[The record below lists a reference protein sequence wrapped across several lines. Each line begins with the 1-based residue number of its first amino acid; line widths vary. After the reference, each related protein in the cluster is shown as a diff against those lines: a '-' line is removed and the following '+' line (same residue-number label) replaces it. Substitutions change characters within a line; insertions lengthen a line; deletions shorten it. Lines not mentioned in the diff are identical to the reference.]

1 MSSRDGLHSTG
12 YRGWEGQLSSAW
24 TRWIVIAVTGIRR
37 TAKSNWLKRMLFLSA
52 LPALYFAIPFYL
64 SEQAIRDPVMARGVG
79 DFLSGFTSNPAARA
93 IPWET
98 LSSAAP
104 EQIKIVRH
112 EVWSN
117 LLLALFRYPQAFL
130 MILVVGI
137 AAPPLIAYDVRS
149 RAFLIY
155 FSRPISR
162 LEYLL
167 GKFGTVAFFV
177 AMISTLPAMILYA
190 LGVMLS
196 PDLSVVL
203 DTWDLPLRI
212 VVASLVLIL
221 PTTAVALMFSS
232 LTRESRYAGFCWF
245 AVWILGWVM
254 FGVVTAFRLSYATTD
269 EQRRLAIEGG
279 WAALLSPYH
288 TVGMVQAWVFDL
300 ATETQPVVAA
310 AVLLV
315 AVTLVSLAV
324 LARRV
329 SSPMRA

>member
-1 MSSRDGLHSTG
+1 MTLHSTG
-12 YRGWEGQLSSAW
+12 YRGWDGERSSAW
-24 TRWIVIAVTGIRR
+24 TRWAVIASTGIRR
-37 TAKSNWLKRMLFLSA
+37 TAKSKWLKRMLFLSV
-52 LPALYFAIPFYL
+52 LPALYFAIPFYV
-64 SEQAIRDPVMARGVG
+64 SEQALRDPAAARGLG
-79 DFLSGFTSNPAARA
+79 DFLSTFTDNPAARS

-104 EQIKIVRH
+104 EQIKLVRH

-162 LEYLL
+162 LEYIL

-177 AMISTLPAMILYA
+177 AVISTLPALVLY
-190 LGVMLS
+190 LIGVLLS
-196 PDLSVVL
+196 PSLSVVA

-212 VVASLVLIL
+212 IAASLVLIL
-221 PTTAVALMFSS
+221 PTTSVALMFSS

-245 AVWILGWVM
+245 AFWVLGWVM
-254 FGVVTAFRLSYATTD
+254 YGVVTAFQLSNSTTP
-269 EQRRLAIEGG
+269 EQRLQIFAGG
-279 WAALLSPYH
+279 WTALLSPYH
-288 TVGMVQAWVFDL
+288 TMGVVQAWIFNL
-300 ATETQPVVAA
+300 STPSQPVLAA

-315 AVTLVSLAV
+315 ITTLVSLAV